1 MSIKEITLDKSAI
14 EVIIDNG
21 DLTNLLRTINISK
34 DNLEALLSSKD
45 LSELLVKT
53 SISNESLEALL
64 SSKDLSELLKI
75 VYISTSSL
83 EVLVTSSEVVP
94 IINYTGYIAG
104 SVYEEGTPT
113 DRKLFLYTEDDKTL
127 VSSTTS
133 SSGTGSY
140 SFPTTSGNYFI
151 VCLDNWD
158 GVNYNDLIIRGLRPE
173 ATT

>member
-45 LSELLVKT
+45 LSELL
-53 SISNESLEALL
+53 
-64 SSKDLSELLKI
+64 KI
-75 VYISTSSL
+75 VYIGTSSL

-151 VCLDNWD
+151 VCIDNCD
-158 GVNYNDLIIRGLRPE
+158 GVNYNDLIIRGLKPE